1 MSVFTMLG
9 TQITDL
15 QSYLHEKQDLIIK
28 EVKGS
33 IIVSLLKAMCKNKL
47 KGFLC

>member
-1 MSVFTMLG
+1 MLG
-9 TQITDL
+9 TKITDL
-15 QSYLHEKQDLIIK
+15 QSYLHKKQDVFIK
-28 EVKGS
+28 EVKGR